1 LAVVEINADRQAGQ
15 VDGVST
21 TAAGREATSGRGSNG
36 RTGLSIHLPHDLAFG
51 DFHLRRDCGLLG
63 ARHARRAATSEL
75 QGAKT
80 GQNCELE
87 RGELSGTLYHANHP
101 FVMGYPVRRGLL
113 PATAVIAVV
122 VEASGERAG
131 QDLVAMQPSQQGF
144 GEGLAWLA

>member
-36 RTGLSIHLPHDLAFG
+36 RTGLSIHLPHDFALG

-63 ARHARRAATSEL
+63 ARHAWRAAASEL

-80 GQNCELE
+80 GQNGELE
-87 RGELSGTLYHANHP
+87 RRELSGTLYHANHP
-101 FVMGYPVRRGLL
+101 FVMGYDACGQ
-113 PATAVIAVV
+113 AT
-122 VEASGERAG
+122 
-131 QDLVAMQPSQQGF
+131 
-144 GEGLAWLA
+144 